1 MNHRNHLVSV
11 ASLLFLTAL
20 AMPPV
25 CAGAQDAPDVAG
37 TYVPLSN
44 APFGD
49 NPRGQLILGRDGHY
63 SLLIVRAT
71 LPKIAADARDKGTTE
86 ENKAII
92 SGSIVHVGRYTVD
105 ADGKAI
111 TFNVEVSSFPN
122 WEGSTFKRALKI
134 SGDEITYTNSAPSGG
149 GKPFDAVWKRVQ

>member
-1 MNHRNHLVSV
+1 MNNRNDLVSV
-11 ASLLFLTAL
+11 AALVLFTAL
-20 AMPPV
+20 AMPSV
-25 CAGAQDAPDVAG
+25 CAGAQDALDVAG
-37 TYVPLSN
+37 TYVPVSN

-63 SLLIVRAT
+63 SLLLARAS
-71 LPKIAADARDKGTTE
+71 LPKIAAGVRDKGTTE

-92 SGSIVHVGRYTVD
+92 SGSITHVGRYTVD

-122 WEGSTFKRALKI
+122 WDGSTFKRALKI
-134 SGDEITYTNSAPSGG
+134 SGDEITYTNNAPSVG

>member
-1 MNHRNHLVSV
+1 MNNRNTFSFIT
-11 ASLLFLTAL
+11 LLFTAL
-20 AMPPV
+20 LMSSLS
-25 CAGAQDAPDVAG
+25 AGAKDAPDVAG

-63 SLLIVRAT
+63 SLLIARAS
-71 LPKIAADARDKGTTE
+71 LPKIAAGARDKGTVD

-92 SGSIVHVGRYTVD
+92 NGSIVHVGRYTVD

-122 WEGSTFKRALKI
+122 WEGSSFKRTLKI

>member
-1 MNHRNHLVSV
+1 MNNRNTFSV
-11 ASLLFLTAL
+11 IALLLFTAL
-20 AMPPV
+20 LMPPLS
-25 CAGAQDAPDVAG
+25 AGAKDAPDVAG

-63 SLLIVRAT
+63 SLLIARAG
-71 LPKIAADARDKGTTE
+71 LPKIAAGARDKGTVD

-92 SGSIVHVGRYTVD
+92 NGSIVHVGKYTVD

-122 WEGSTFKRALKI
+122 WEGSSFKRTLKI